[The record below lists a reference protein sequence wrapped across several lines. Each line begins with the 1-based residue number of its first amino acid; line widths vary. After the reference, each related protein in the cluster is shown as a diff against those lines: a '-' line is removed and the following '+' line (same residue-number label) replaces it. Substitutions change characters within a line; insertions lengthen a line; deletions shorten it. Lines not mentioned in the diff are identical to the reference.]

1 MLQRETVE
9 PHTLSLI
16 YDLQSKPYTENFL
29 LVGGTALA
37 LQLGHRTSSDI
48 DLFTQIRFDVESLL
62 LQIQSDFKISIR
74 SRMPHALL
82 LDIETVK
89 TDLVFQPS
97 ILIESP
103 IILEGIKMASLLEI
117 AAMKIGAITA
127 RGRKR
132 DFIDLFCL
140 LEKYSLKEILS
151 AFLRKYPE
159 ATMEL
164 AMRSLFYF
172 EDANDDLEPR
182 CFFSYDW
189 SSIKDK
195 IRKEAQKV

>member
-1 MLQRETVE
+1 MLQRETIE

-16 YDLQSKPYTENFL
+16 YDLQNRPYTENFL

-37 LQLGHRTSSDI
+37 LQLGHRTSTDI
-48 DLFTQIRFDVESLL
+48 DLFTQLRFDVESLL
-62 LQIQSDFKISIR
+62 LQIQSDYKISIR

-82 LDIETVK
+82 LDIESVK
-89 TDLVFQPS
+89 TDFVFQPS
-97 ILIESP
+97 VLIEP
-103 IILEGIKMASLLEI
+103 QVITEGIKMASLLEI

-140 LEKYSLKEILS
+140 LDKYSLKEILS
-151 AFLRKYPE
+151 AFLRKYPQ

-182 CFFSYDW
+182 CFFAYDW

>member
-37 LQLGHRTSSDI
+37 LQLGHRTSTDI

-103 IILEGIKMASLLEI
+103 IIMEGIKMASLLEI

-182 CFFSYDW
+182 CFFAYDW